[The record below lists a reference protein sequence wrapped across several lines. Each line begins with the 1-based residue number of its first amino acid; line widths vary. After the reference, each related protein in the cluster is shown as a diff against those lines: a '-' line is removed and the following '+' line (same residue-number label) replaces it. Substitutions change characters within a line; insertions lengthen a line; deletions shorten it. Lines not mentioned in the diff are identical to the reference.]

1 MSLYKC
7 PECGHMISSDA
18 DSCPNCGWKTANA
31 RRGET
36 GRAMQ
41 SCGLM
46 MTLFITVPIVLI
58 CIFMGM

>member
-1 MSLYKC
+1 MERMRRCSRRSAILPACRKA
-7 PECGHMISSDA
+7 M
-18 DSCPNCGWKTANA
+18 ANT

>member
-1 MSLYKC
+1 
-7 PECGHMISSDA
+7 
-18 DSCPNCGWKTANA
+18 
-31 RRGET
+31 
-36 GRAMQ
+36 MQ

>member
-1 MSLYKC
+1 MQPSPCILPACRKA
-7 PECGHMISSDA
+7 M
-18 DSCPNCGWKTANA
+18 ANT